1 LGNCEEGT
9 RLRALLFS
17 AAAEVAMDTPHP
29 YHDQKSAQAT
39 ENKGVTGE
47 PLRKRVRNCMKILCL
62 QGYDKEQRT

>member
-17 AAAEVAMDTPHP
+17 PAAEVRWIPPTP

-39 ENKGVTGE
+39 ENKGVIGA
-47 PLRKRVRNCMKILCL
+47 PLRKRVRNCMKMLCL
-62 QGYDKEQRT
+62 QVCDKEQRT